1 MPLNLDLITPELVF
15 LGWGATSP
23 DDVFTRLANELEP
36 RGYIAPTWRN
46 AVSERE
52 RTYPTGLQTLAC
64 GIAIPHADAM
74 HVRQPFI
81 AIVRPE
87 EPVRFAP
94 MGGMGDPVDAE
105 LIIALGFTH
114 EGDQVSTLQHLM
126 SIFADEDRARALAGT
141 ADEAAVAR
149 LLRA

>member
-15 LGWGATSP
+15 LGWRATSP
-23 DDVFTRLANELEP
+23 DDVFTRLANELES
-36 RGYIAPTWRN
+36 RGYVAPTWRN

-64 GIAIPHADAM
+64 GIAIPHADAV
-74 HVRQPFI
+74 HVQRPFI

-94 MGGMGDPVDAE
+94 MDGMGDPVDAE

-126 SIFADEDRARALAGT
+126 SIFADEDRARALAGA